1 MAPLHRRAAPAL
13 PTLPFLLRYFAR
25 ALNPGGGLEPPPR
38 ELNAIRQARVET
50 SRFLAELLEF
60 AQTRL
65 LEYARLVA
73 ERGRDGGDDDDD
85 DDFGESGEGLM
96 GSCVW
101 ELQER
106 GRVVFGVFFPSFF
119 RPVFRLF
126 CLFVCSSFRCPCL
139 APLCVFFLIGRGMIT
154 SSRRA
159 CGR

>member
-1 MAPLHRRAAPAL
+1 MPSHNHAAPAL
-13 PTLPFLLRYFAR
+13 PTLPFPSLLPPPAGRYFAR
-25 ALNPGGGLEPPPR
+25 AFNPAGGLEPPPR

-73 ERGRDGGDDDDD
+73 ERGRGGDGGDDDD

-106 GRVVFGVFFPSFF
+106 G
-119 RPVFRLF
+119 
-126 CLFVCSSFRCPCL
+126 
-139 APLCVFFLIGRGMIT
+139 
-154 SSRRA
+154 
-159 CGR
+159 